1 MYQSKGDKNMEA
13 VGIIREMDDLGRVVI
28 PKEWRDL
35 YKFEGPLEIVATA
48 EGVLIRHPKYKLVE
62 RKRKKR

>member
-1 MYQSKGDKNMEA
+1 MEA
-13 VGIIREMDDLGRVVI
+13 VGIIRELDNLGRVVI

-48 EGVLIRHPKYKLVE
+48 EGVSVRKLSL
-62 RKRKKR
+62 RDR

>member
-1 MYQSKGDKNMEA
+1 MENI
-13 VGIIREMDDLGRVVI
+13 GIIRELDDLGRMTI

-35 YKFEGPLEIVATA
+35 YQFEGALEIVATT

-62 RKRKKR
+62 R

>member
-1 MYQSKGDKNMEA
+1 MEKD
-13 VGIIREMDDLGRVVI
+13 VGIIREMDNLGRVTI

-35 YKFEGPLEIVATA
+35 YNFEGQLEIVATT

>member
-1 MYQSKGDKNMEA
+1 MEN
-13 VGIIREMDDLGRVVI
+13 VGIIRELDDLGRVVI

-35 YKFEGPLEIVATA
+35 FKFEGPLEMIATT

-62 RKRKKR
+62 R

>member
-1 MYQSKGDKNMEA
+1 MEA
-13 VGIIREMDDLGRVVI
+13 VGIIRELDNLGRVVI

-48 EGVLIRHPKYKLVE
+48 EGVSPPAANSMQPCG
-62 RKRKKR
+62 

>member
-1 MYQSKGDKNMEA
+1 MEA
-13 VGIIREMDDLGRVVI
+13 VGIIRELDNLGRVVI

-48 EGVLIRHPKYKLVE
+48 EGVSVHYATLRLMIYIPLG
-62 RKRKKR
+62 

>member
-1 MYQSKGDKNMEA
+1 MEKS
-13 VGIIREMDDLGRVVI
+13 VGVIRKMDELGRLPI

-35 YKFEGPLEIVATA
+35 YKFEGPLEIVATT

-62 RKRKKR
+62 R